1 MKVNVNAF
9 QKLSRHALTPLMVM
23 LVAFLTAC
31 ASPITAK
38 VTSFNQWP
46 ANTAGATFSF
56 IRSVDALND
65 LEQQAYEGSVA
76 VELEKLGLK
85 RAATGQ
91 LGRIQVDVVTGNG
104 AREKRFR
111 EPIYRDNFIYQPPYR
126 DAAGNVYGGVWVPDA
141 FGSRYVGD
149 RIVTRTVQFS
159 NLRLRLLDTQG
170 NAPGKPRAVFESRA
184 VYEGSNEDLATLV
197 PFLVRAVFDD
207 FPGQNAKVKIVK
219 FDSKTGAL
227 VKN

>member
-1 MKVNVNAF
+1 M
-9 QKLSRHALTPLMVM
+9 
-23 LVAFLTAC
+23 
-31 ASPITAK
+31 
-38 VTSFNQWP
+38 
-46 ANTAGATFSF
+46 
-56 IRSVDALND
+56 
-65 LEQQAYEGSVA
+65 
-76 VELEKLGLK
+76 
-85 RAATGQ
+85 
-91 LGRIQVDVVTGNG
+91 
-104 AREKRFR
+104 
-111 EPIYRDNFIYQPPYR
+111 
-126 DAAGNVYGGVWVPDA
+126 YGGVWVPDA

-184 VYEGSNEDLATLV
+184 VHEGSNEDLATLV